1 MRFVFAFAL
10 LLSTLHPALAAPSAD
25 LWARWQAHNNAN
37 TQSVQFPAWAA
48 FLQKYVR
55 PAPDGVNR
63 VAYGSVSAGDRQAI
77 EAEVQQMQSVP
88 VSSLSQPEQRAFWT
102 NLYNEL
108 TVLVVL
114 QHYPTESIT
123 KINLSHGLFS
133 SDGPWDAKVIQV
145 EGEKVS
151 LNDIEHRI
159 LRPIW
164 RDPRTHYSLNCASLG
179 CPNLQQVPYTRANME
194 ELLNKGAA
202 EYVNHPRGYEVKG
215 GKLAVSSIYVWYQAD
230 FGGNDAGVIN
240 HLRQYS
246 RPEKQQ
252 TLNGIADIAS
262 NSYNWAL
269 NDAARR

>member
-1 MRFVFAFAL
+1 MKLVLALAL
-10 LLSTLHPALAAPSAD
+10 LLGAVQPGLAAPSAD
-25 LWARWQAHNNAN
+25 LWARWQAHDNAN
-37 TQSVQFPAWAA
+37 QQSVPFPAWGA

-55 PAPDGVNR
+55 PGPDGVNR
-63 VAYGSVSAGDRQAI
+63 VAYGSVSPADRQAV

-88 VSSLSQPEQRAFWT
+88 VSALSQPEQRAFWT

-108 TVLVVL
+108 TVLIVL
-114 QHYPTESIT
+114 QHYPVESIT
-123 KINLSHGLFS
+123 KINLSRGLFS
-133 SDGPWDAKVIQV
+133 ADGPWDAKVIQV
-145 EGEKVS
+145 ENEKVS

-164 RDPRTHYSLNCASLG
+164 RDPRTHYSLNCASIG

-194 ELLNKGAA
+194 QLLNKGAA
-202 EYVNHPRGYEVKG
+202 EYVNHPRGYEVQG
-215 GKLAVSSIYVWYQAD
+215 GSLAVSSIYTWYQAD
-230 FGGNDAGVIN
+230 FGGNDAGVVN

-246 RPEKQQ
+246 RPDKRQ
-252 TLNGIADIAS
+252 TLDGIGSIAS